1 MQHSLSAIL
10 RSHSSTSSSLGTVSP
25 IFVVVRGIIREE
37 RKEIGTRS
45 RWKKN
50 ENKLE
55 TKSAGPR
62 SASLL
67 ARLFSY
73 TEWRQRGEHTLYR
86 STTAL
91 ARWSGA
97 WSVVSAYSTHSTRL
111 VCVCGDPAG
120 PVFWPR
126 LTRALG
132 ACSPRSHPSGHA
144 LFHPGERIV
153 CLGLEVGRPIII
165 NQPQLSIIN
174 RSRYSA
180 NDWPACSIVTDLPP
194 RWI

>member
-1 MQHSLSAIL
+1 M
-10 RSHSSTSSSLGTVSP
+10 
-25 IFVVVRGIIREE
+25 
-37 RKEIGTRS
+37 
-45 RWKKN
+45 KKN

-111 VCVCGDPAG
+111 VCVCDDPAG

-174 RSRYSA
+174 HSRYSA
-180 NDWPACSIVTDLPP
+180 NDWPARSIVTDLPP